1 MDVGL
6 LGEENTNALYNLTD
20 SLGLFESENIYTMYA
35 WLKSIY
41 FGKKEPSRNEFDQDY
56 RGYLKE
62 QQRLGEITE
71 EQYEEYQ
78 NDVYRKIE
86 FEIHNMFQTG
96 HRVT

>member
-1 MDVGL
+1 
-6 LGEENTNALYNLTD
+6 
-20 SLGLFESENIYTMYA
+20 MYA

-96 HRVT
+96 HRVTYGRVSSFCPIIADYDLINVVE